1 MAKTAEL
8 SFSRA
13 GQTRGRIK
21 SSLHSI
27 KRINNFE
34 LNVGEQ
40 RRAPKWSR
48 RAKLPASASASAG
61 LIAKRAR
68 AQAPRTNELQNG

>member
-13 GQTRGRIK
+13 GQTRGRVK

-27 KRINNFE
+27 KHINNFE

-40 RRAPKWSR
+40 RRAPKWPR
-48 RAKLPASASASAG
+48 RAKLPAGANVSAG
-61 LIAKRAR
+61 LIAKRAL
-68 AQAPRTNELQNG
+68 AQAHKTNELQNG